1 MRKII
6 IISFLFFSVF
16 AGYAQQFEE
25 PKVESESFTKVK
37 VEVGGDFA
45 IQYQALDH
53 EANNPGYPLIA
64 LGSNLNL
71 PTANF
76 NLNTLLAPGIK
87 VNLETYLSSRHH
99 NEAWVKGGYL
109 LIDKMPFLPASDKLM
124 EYLTIKAGVMHPN
137 VGDHH
142 FRRSDNGSV
151 LRNTFVGNY
160 ILDDY
165 STNTGVE
172 VMFRN
177 NGWLLMGGVNNGT
190 LNPALATTK
199 GTGEGKEYIER
210 NMVEELAF
218 VWKASYDKQI
228 SEVFRLRATLSGSH
242 QGETISGSLH
252 SGDRTGS
259 RYYFVMNRQA
269 GDGSEFDVSK
279 NFTSG
284 NFSPGS
290 FTKDNTLVA
299 NLLLKYSGLE
309 LFGTFEKAKGITT
322 RAVDYDFVQ
331 FAMEAIYRMGK
342 QQQWFLG
349 ARYNTVANKETS
361 PQMQVSRVQFA
372 GGWFMTKNVVM
383 KLEYVDQKYEN
394 FTATYGDKAGFSG
407 FMLEAGISF

>member
-1 MRKII
+1 MERRNFIKKAGAASVGLSLFPTFIKASALGRDGHVAPSDRI
-6 IISFLFFSVF
+6 SMILVGCGSQGGYDLSSFLQSD
-16 AGYAQQFEE
+16 EMCIRDR
-25 PKVESESFTKVK
+25 VK

-109 LIDKMPFLPASDKLM
+109 LIDKMPFLPASDKMM

-210 NMVEELAF
+210 NMVCLL
-218 VWKASYDKQI
+218 Y
-228 SEVFRLRATLSGSH
+228 
-242 QGETISGSLH
+242 
-252 SGDRTGS
+252 
-259 RYYFVMNRQA
+259 
-269 GDGSEFDVSK
+269 
-279 NFTSG
+279 TS
-284 NFSPGS
+284 
-290 FTKDNTLVA
+290 
-299 NLLLKYSGLE
+299 
-309 LFGTFEKAKGITT
+309 
-322 RAVDYDFVQ
+322 
-331 FAMEAIYRMGK
+331 
-342 QQQWFLG
+342 
-349 ARYNTVANKETS
+349 
-361 PQMQVSRVQFA
+361 
-372 GGWFMTKNVVM
+372 
-383 KLEYVDQKYEN
+383 
-394 FTATYGDKAGFSG
+394 
-407 FMLEAGISF
+407 